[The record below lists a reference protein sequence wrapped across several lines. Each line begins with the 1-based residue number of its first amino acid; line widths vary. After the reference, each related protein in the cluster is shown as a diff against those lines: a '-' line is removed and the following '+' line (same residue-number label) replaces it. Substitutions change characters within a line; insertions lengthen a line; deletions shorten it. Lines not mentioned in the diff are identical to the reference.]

1 MTSFGRTKV
10 KKTSISREEY
20 EIRKS
25 PFYKGLQGFERISK
39 TSKKIPDDEEFG
51 EVKWLKY

>member
-39 TSKKIPDDEEFG
+39 TSKKIPDDEDTR
-51 EVKWLKY
+51 VINP

>member
-39 TSKKIPDDEEFG
+39 TSKKIPDNEDPG
-51 EVKWLKY
+51 TKAG